1 MNNTNFHIPVMK
13 HEAISHLISDR
24 DGIYIDATLG
34 YGGHSRHIL
43 EETSSKSKLFAIDK
57 DVDAIEFNKKELSEE
72 KRFTLKH
79 GCFSSLDEYARTWN
93 IYGSVNGILF
103 DLGVSS
109 VHLDSAERGFSFMR
123 EGELDMRFDNSSGMS
138 AKEWINSASEKELAD
153 VFYFLGEER
162 KSRQFAKK
170 IIQARKDTNISSTK
184 NLAELF
190 KPKGFQKKHPATN
203 IFRGI
208 RILINNEFE
217 ELKEGLISAIKV
229 LKDRGILAV
238 ISFHSAEDRIVKNFF
253 KKDYKNFFEGIN
265 LKNVNKIK
273 PSKEEKSTN
282 PRSRSAILR
291 IGEIEYVS

>member
-1 MNNTNFHIPVMK
+1 MNYSHEPVLLK
-13 HEAISHLISDR
+13 ETLNNLIYDKSGSYLDCTF
-24 DGIYIDATLG
+24 GL
-34 YGGHSRHIL
+34 GGHSKKIL
-43 EETSSKSKLFAIDK
+43 ENLNSDGSLYSIDK
-57 DVDAIEFNKKELSEE
+57 DKEVKHYANLIKDERFNFQTST
-72 KRFTLKH
+72 FSNI
-79 GCFSSLDEYARTWN
+79 SSLFSKNTM
-93 IYGSVNGILF
+93 NGVLF

-109 VHLDSAERGFSFMR
+109 LQLDKPERGFSFMR

-138 AKEWINSASEKELAD
+138 AKEWINTASEKELAD

-253 KKDYKNFFEGIN
+253 KKDYKNFFEGIK
-265 LKNVNKIK
+265 LKNFNKIK

-282 PRSRSAILR
+282 TRSRSAFLR

>member
-1 MNNTNFHIPVMK
+1 MNYSHEPVLLKETLTNLVYDKSGSYLDCTFG
-13 HEAISHLISDR
+13 L
-24 DGIYIDATLG
+24 
-34 YGGHSRHIL
+34 GGHSKKIL
-43 EETSSKSKLFAIDK
+43 ENLNSNGRLYSVDK
-57 DVDAIEFNKKELSEE
+57 DKEVKDYANLIKDE
-72 KRFTLKH
+72 RFKFQTST
-79 GCFSSLDEYARTWN
+79 FSNISSLFSKNTM
-93 IYGSVNGILF
+93 NGVLF

-109 VHLDSAERGFSFMR
+109 LQLDKPERGFSFMR
-123 EGELDMRFDNSSGMS
+123 DGELDMRFDNSTGMS

-170 IIQARKDTNISSTK
+170 IIQARKDSNISSTK

-190 KPKGFQKKHPATN
+190 KPRGFQKKHPATN

-217 ELKEGLISAIKV
+217 ELREGLISAIKV

-253 KKDYKNFFEGIN
+253 KKDYKIFFEDIN
-265 LKNVNKIK
+265 LKNINKIK
-273 PSKEEKSTN
+273 PSKGEKSTN

>member
-1 MNNTNFHIPVMK
+1 MNYSHEPVLLK
-13 HEAISHLISDR
+13 ETLNNLIYDKSGSYLDCTF
-24 DGIYIDATLG
+24 GL
-34 YGGHSRHIL
+34 GGHSKKIL
-43 EETSSKSKLFAIDK
+43 ENLNSDGSLYSIDK
-57 DVDAIEFNKKELSEE
+57 DKEVKHYANLIKDERFNFQTST
-72 KRFTLKH
+72 FSDI
-79 GCFSSLDEYARTWN
+79 SSLFSKNTM
-93 IYGSVNGILF
+93 NGVLF

-109 VHLDSAERGFSFMR
+109 LQLDKPERGFSFMR

-138 AKEWINSASEKELAD
+138 AKEWINTASEKELAD

-253 KKDYKNFFEGIN
+253 KKDYKNFFEDIN

>member
-1 MNNTNFHIPVMK
+1 MNYSHEPVLLK
-13 HEAISHLISDR
+13 ETLNNLIYDKSGSYLDCTF
-24 DGIYIDATLG
+24 GL
-34 YGGHSRHIL
+34 GGHSKKIL
-43 EETSSKSKLFAIDK
+43 ENLNSDGSLYSIDK
-57 DVDAIEFNKKELSEE
+57 DKEVKHYANLINDERFNFQTST
-72 KRFTLKH
+72 FSNI
-79 GCFSSLDEYARTWN
+79 SSLFSKNTM
-93 IYGSVNGILF
+93 NGVLF

-109 VHLDSAERGFSFMR
+109 LQLDKPERGFSFMR

-138 AKEWINSASEKELAD
+138 AKEWINTASEKELAD

>member
-1 MNNTNFHIPVMK
+1 MNYSHEPVLLK
-13 HEAISHLISDR
+13 ETLNNLIYDKSGSYLDCTF
-24 DGIYIDATLG
+24 GL
-34 YGGHSRHIL
+34 GGHSKKIL
-43 EETSSKSKLFAIDK
+43 ENLNSDGRLYSIDK
-57 DVDAIEFNKKELSEE
+57 DKEVKDYANLIKD
-72 KRFTLKH
+72 KRFVFQEST
-79 GCFSSLDEYARTWN
+79 FSNISSLFSKNTM
-93 IYGSVNGILF
+93 NGVFF

-109 VHLDSAERGFSFMR
+109 LQLDKPERGFSFMR

-138 AKEWINSASEKELAD
+138 AKEWINTASEKELAD

-162 KSRQFAKK
+162 KSRYFAKK
-170 IIQARKDTNISSTK
+170 IIQVRKDRDISTTK
-184 NLAELF
+184 NLADLF

-229 LKDRGILAV
+229 LKDSGILAV

-253 KKDYKNFFEGIN
+253 KKDYKNFIDGIN
-265 LKNVNKIK
+265 FKNLNKIM

>member
-1 MNNTNFHIPVMK
+1 MNYSHEPVLLK
-13 HEAISHLISDR
+13 ETLNNLIYDKSGSYLDCTF
-24 DGIYIDATLG
+24 GL
-34 YGGHSRHIL
+34 GGHSKKIL
-43 EETSSKSKLFAIDK
+43 ENLNLDGSLYSIDK
-57 DVDAIEFNKKELSEE
+57 DKEVKHYANLIKD
-72 KRFTLKH
+72 KRFNFQTST
-79 GCFSSLDEYARTWN
+79 FSNISSLFLKNTM
-93 IYGSVNGILF
+93 NGVLF

-109 VHLDSAERGFSFMR
+109 LQLDKPERGFSFMR

-138 AKEWINSASEKELAD
+138 AKEWINTASEKELAD

-170 IIQARKDTNISSTK
+170 IIRARKDTNISSTK

-229 LKDRGILAV
+229 LKNRGILAV

-265 LKNVNKIK
+265 LKNVNKFK

>member
-1 MNNTNFHIPVMK
+1 MNYSHEPVLLK
-13 HEAISHLISDR
+13 ETLNNLIYDKSGSYLDCTF
-24 DGIYIDATLG
+24 GL
-34 YGGHSRHIL
+34 GGHSKKIL
-43 EETSSKSKLFAIDK
+43 ENLNSDGSLYSIDK
-57 DVDAIEFNKKELSEE
+57 DKEVKHYANLIKDERFNFQTST
-72 KRFTLKH
+72 FSNI
-79 GCFSSLDEYARTWN
+79 SSLFSKNTM
-93 IYGSVNGILF
+93 NGVLF

-109 VHLDSAERGFSFMR
+109 LQLDKPERGFSFMR

-170 IIQARKDTNISSTK
+170 IIQVRKDTNISSTK

-265 LKNVNKIK
+265 LKNVNKFK

>member
-1 MNNTNFHIPVMK
+1 MNYSHEPVLLK
-13 HEAISHLISDR
+13 ETLNNLIYDKSGSYLDCTF
-24 DGIYIDATLG
+24 GL
-34 YGGHSRHIL
+34 GGHSKKIL
-43 EETSSKSKLFAIDK
+43 ENLNSDGSLYSIDK
-57 DVDAIEFNKKELSEE
+57 DKEVKHYADLIKDERFNFQTST
-72 KRFTLKH
+72 FSNI
-79 GCFSSLDEYARTWN
+79 SSLFSKNTM
-93 IYGSVNGILF
+93 NGVLF

-109 VHLDSAERGFSFMR
+109 LQLDKPERGFSFMR

-138 AKEWINSASEKELAD
+138 AKEWINTASEKELAD

-170 IIQARKDTNISSTK
+170 IIQARKDKNISSTK

-273 PSKEEKSTN
+273 PSNVEKSTN

>member
-1 MNNTNFHIPVMK
+1 MNYSHEPVLLK
-13 HEAISHLISDR
+13 ETLNNLIYDKSGSYLDCTF
-24 DGIYIDATLG
+24 GL
-34 YGGHSRHIL
+34 GGHSKKIL
-43 EETSSKSKLFAIDK
+43 ENLNSDGSLYSIDK
-57 DVDAIEFNKKELSEE
+57 DKEVKHYANLIKD
-72 KRFTLKH
+72 KRFNFQTST
-79 GCFSSLDEYARTWN
+79 FSNISSLFSKNTM
-93 IYGSVNGILF
+93 NGVLF

-109 VHLDSAERGFSFMR
+109 LQLDKPERGFSFMR
-123 EGELDMRFDNSSGMS
+123 EGELDMRFDNTSGMS
-138 AKEWINSASEKELAD
+138 AKEWINNASEKELAD

-170 IIQARKDTNISSTK
+170 IIRARKDTNISSTK

-229 LKDRGILAV
+229 LKNRGILAV

-265 LKNVNKIK
+265 LKNINKIK
-273 PSKEEKSTN
+273 PSKEEKSNN

>member
-1 MNNTNFHIPVMK
+1 MNYSHEPVLLK
-13 HEAISHLISDR
+13 ETLNNLIYDKSGSYLDCTF
-24 DGIYIDATLG
+24 GL
-34 YGGHSRHIL
+34 GGHSKKIL
-43 EETSSKSKLFAIDK
+43 ENLNSDGSLYSIDK
-57 DVDAIEFNKKELSEE
+57 DKEVKHYANLIKDERFNFQTST
-72 KRFTLKH
+72 FSNI
-79 GCFSSLDEYARTWN
+79 SSLFSKNTM
-93 IYGSVNGILF
+93 NGVLF

-109 VHLDSAERGFSFMR
+109 LQLDKPERGFSFIR

-170 IIQARKDTNISSTK
+170 IIEARKDRNISSTK

>member
-1 MNNTNFHIPVMK
+1 LNYSHEPVLLKETLNN
-13 HEAISHLISDR
+13 LIYDKSGAYLDCTF
-24 DGIYIDATLG
+24 GL
-34 YGGHSRHIL
+34 GGHSKKIL
-43 EETSSKSKLFAIDK
+43 ENLNSDGSLYSIDK
-57 DVDAIEFNKKELSEE
+57 DKEVKNYANLIKDERFNFQTST
-72 KRFTLKH
+72 FSNI
-79 GCFSSLDEYARTWN
+79 SSLFSKNTM
-93 IYGSVNGILF
+93 NGVLF

-109 VHLDSAERGFSFMR
+109 LQLDKPERGFSFMR

-138 AKEWINSASEKELAD
+138 AKEWINTASEKELAD

-170 IIQARKDTNISSTK
+170 IIQARKETNISSTK
-184 NLAELF
+184 NLADLF

-253 KKDYKNFFEGIN
+253 KKDYKNFFEDIN

>member
-1 MNNTNFHIPVMK
+1 MNGV
-13 HEAISHLISDR
+13 
-24 DGIYIDATLG
+24 
-34 YGGHSRHIL
+34 
-43 EETSSKSKLFAIDK
+43 
-57 DVDAIEFNKKELSEE
+57 
-72 KRFTLKH
+72 
-79 GCFSSLDEYARTWN
+79 
-93 IYGSVNGILF
+93 LF

-109 VHLDSAERGFSFMR
+109 LQLDKPERGFSFMR
-123 EGELDMRFDNSSGMS
+123 DGELDMRFDNSSGMS
-138 AKEWINSASEKELAD
+138 AKEWINTASEKELAD

-253 KKDYKNFFEGIN
+253 KKDYKNFFEDIN

>member
-1 MNNTNFHIPVMK
+1 MNYSHEPVLLK
-13 HEAISHLISDR
+13 ETLNNLIYDKSGSYLDCTF
-24 DGIYIDATLG
+24 GL
-34 YGGHSRHIL
+34 GGHSKKIL
-43 EETSSKSKLFAIDK
+43 ENINSNGSLYSIDK
-57 DVDAIEFNKKELSEE
+57 DKEVKHYANLIKDERFNFQTST
-72 KRFTLKH
+72 FSNI
-79 GCFSSLDEYARTWN
+79 SSLFSKKTM
-93 IYGSVNGILF
+93 NGVLF

-109 VHLDSAERGFSFMR
+109 LQLDKPERGFSFMR

-138 AKEWINSASEKELAD
+138 AKEWINTASEKELAD

-170 IIQARKDTNISSTK
+170 IVQVRKDTNISSTK

-217 ELKEGLISAIKV
+217 ELKGGLISAIKV

-265 LKNVNKIK
+265 LKNINKIK
-273 PSKEEKSTN
+273 PSKEEKSIN

>member
-1 MNNTNFHIPVMK
+1 MNYSHEPVLLK
-13 HEAISHLISDR
+13 ETLANLIYDKSGSYLDCTF
-24 DGIYIDATLG
+24 GL
-34 YGGHSRHIL
+34 GGHSKKIL
-43 EETSSKSKLFAIDK
+43 ENLNSNGRLYSVDK
-57 DVDAIEFNKKELSEE
+57 DKEVKDYANLIKDE
-72 KRFTLKH
+72 RFKFQTST
-79 GCFSSLDEYARTWN
+79 FSNISSLFSKNTM
-93 IYGSVNGILF
+93 NGVLF

-109 VHLDSAERGFSFMR
+109 LQLDKPERGFSFMR
-123 EGELDMRFDNSSGMS
+123 DGKLDMRFDNSTGMS

-170 IIQARKDTNISSTK
+170 IIQARKDSNISSTK

-190 KPKGFQKKHPATN
+190 KPRGFQKKHPATN

-217 ELKEGLISAIKV
+217 ELREGLISAIKV

-253 KKDYKNFFEGIN
+253 KKDYKIFFEDIN
-265 LKNVNKIK
+265 LKNINKIK
-273 PSKEEKSTN
+273 PSKGEKSTN

>member
-1 MNNTNFHIPVMK
+1 MNYSHEPVLLKETLTNLVYDKSGSYLDCTFG
-13 HEAISHLISDR
+13 L
-24 DGIYIDATLG
+24 
-34 YGGHSRHIL
+34 GGHSKKIL
-43 EETSSKSKLFAIDK
+43 ENLNSNGRLYSVDK
-57 DVDAIEFNKKELSEE
+57 DKEVKDYANLIKDE
-72 KRFTLKH
+72 RFQFQTSTFSDISTL
-79 GCFSSLDEYARTWN
+79 FSKNTMS
-93 IYGSVNGILF
+93 GVLF

-109 VHLDSAERGFSFMR
+109 LQLDKPERGFSFMR
-123 EGELDMRFDNSSGMS
+123 DGELDMRFDNSAGMS
-138 AKEWINSASEKELAD
+138 AREWINFASEKELAD

-162 KSRQFAKK
+162 KSRHFAKK
-170 IIQARKDTNISSTK
+170 IVQARKDGNISSTK

-208 RILINNEFE
+208 RILINNEFD
-217 ELKEGLISAIKV
+217 ELKKGLISAVKV

-253 KKDYKNFFEGIN
+253 KKDYKFFFEGIN
-265 LKNVNKIK
+265 LKNINKFK
-273 PSKEEKSTN
+273 PSKEEKSVN

>member
-1 MNNTNFHIPVMK
+1 MNYSHEPVLLK
-13 HEAISHLISDR
+13 ETLANLIYDKSGSYLDCTF
-24 DGIYIDATLG
+24 GL
-34 YGGHSRHIL
+34 GGHSKKIL
-43 EETSSKSKLFAIDK
+43 ENLNANGRLYSVDK
-57 DVDAIEFNKKELSEE
+57 DKEVKDYANLIKDE
-72 KRFTLKH
+72 RFKFQTST
-79 GCFSSLDEYARTWN
+79 FSNISSLFSKNTM
-93 IYGSVNGILF
+93 NGVLF

-109 VHLDSAERGFSFMR
+109 LQLDKPERGFSFMR
-123 EGELDMRFDNSSGMS
+123 DGKLDMRFDNSTGMS

-170 IIQARKDTNISSTK
+170 IIQARKDSNISSTK

-190 KPKGFQKKHPATN
+190 KPRGFQKKHPATN

-217 ELKEGLISAIKV
+217 ELREGLISAIKV

-253 KKDYKNFFEGIN
+253 KKDYKIFFEDIN
-265 LKNVNKIK
+265 LKNINKIK
-273 PSKEEKSTN
+273 PSKGEKLTN

>member
-1 MNNTNFHIPVMK
+1 MNYSHEPVLLK
-13 HEAISHLISDR
+13 ETLNNLIYDKSGSYLDCTF
-24 DGIYIDATLG
+24 GL
-34 YGGHSRHIL
+34 GGHSKKIL
-43 EETSSKSKLFAIDK
+43 ENLNSDGSLYSIDK
-57 DVDAIEFNKKELSEE
+57 DKEVKHYANLIKDERFNFQTST
-72 KRFTLKH
+72 FSNI
-79 GCFSSLDEYARTWN
+79 SSLFSKNTM
-93 IYGSVNGILF
+93 NGVLF

-109 VHLDSAERGFSFMR
+109 LQLDKPERGFSFMR

-138 AKEWINSASEKELAD
+138 AKEWINRASEKELAD

>member
-1 MNNTNFHIPVMK
+1 MNYSHEPVLLN
-13 HEAISHLISDR
+13 ETLNNLIYDKSGSYLDCTF
-24 DGIYIDATLG
+24 GL
-34 YGGHSRHIL
+34 GGHSKKIL
-43 EETSSKSKLFAIDK
+43 ENLNSDGSLYSIDK
-57 DVDAIEFNKKELSEE
+57 DKEVKHYANLIKDERFNFQTST
-72 KRFTLKH
+72 FSNI
-79 GCFSSLDEYARTWN
+79 SSLFSKNTM
-93 IYGSVNGILF
+93 NGVLF

-109 VHLDSAERGFSFMR
+109 LQLDKPERGFSFMR
-123 EGELDMRFDNSSGMS
+123 DGKLDMRFDNSTGMS

>member
-1 MNNTNFHIPVMK
+1 MNYSHEPVLLK
-13 HEAISHLISDR
+13 ETLNNLIYDKSGSYLDCTF
-24 DGIYIDATLG
+24 GL
-34 YGGHSRHIL
+34 GGHSKKIL
-43 EETSSKSKLFAIDK
+43 ENLNSDGNLYSIDK
-57 DVDAIEFNKKELSEE
+57 DKEVKHYANLIKDERFNFQTST
-72 KRFTLKH
+72 FSNI
-79 GCFSSLDEYARTWN
+79 SSLFSKNTM
-93 IYGSVNGILF
+93 NGVLF

-109 VHLDSAERGFSFMR
+109 LQLDNPERGFSFMR

-170 IIQARKDTNISSTK
+170 IIQLRKDTNISSTK

-217 ELKEGLISAIKV
+217 ELKDGLISAIKV

>member
-1 MNNTNFHIPVMK
+1 MNYSHEPVLLK
-13 HEAISHLISDR
+13 ETLNNLIYDKSGSYLDCTF
-24 DGIYIDATLG
+24 GL
-34 YGGHSRHIL
+34 GGHSKKIL
-43 EETSSKSKLFAIDK
+43 EYLNSDGSRYSIDK
-57 DVDAIEFNKKELSEE
+57 DKEVKQYANLIKDERFNFQTST
-72 KRFTLKH
+72 FSNI
-79 GCFSSLDEYARTWN
+79 SSLFSKNTM
-93 IYGSVNGILF
+93 NGVLF

-109 VHLDSAERGFSFMR
+109 LQLDKPERGFSFMR

-138 AKEWINSASEKELAD
+138 AKEWINSASEKELAE
-153 VFYFLGEER
+153 VFYYLGEER

-265 LKNVNKIK
+265 LKNVNKIN

>member
-1 MNNTNFHIPVMK
+1 MNYSHEPVLLK
-13 HEAISHLISDR
+13 ETLNNLIYDKSGSYLDCTF
-24 DGIYIDATLG
+24 GL
-34 YGGHSRHIL
+34 GGHSKKIL
-43 EETSSKSKLFAIDK
+43 ENLNSDGSLYSIDK
-57 DVDAIEFNKKELSEE
+57 DKEVKHYANLIKDERFNFQIST
-72 KRFTLKH
+72 FSNI
-79 GCFSSLDEYARTWN
+79 SSLFSKNTM
-93 IYGSVNGILF
+93 NGVLF

-109 VHLDSAERGFSFMR
+109 LQLDKPERGFSFMR

-138 AKEWINSASEKELAD
+138 AREWINTAPEKELAD

-184 NLAELF
+184 SLAELF

-253 KKDYKNFFEGIN
+253 KKDYKNFFEDIN

-273 PSKEEKSTN
+273 PSREEKSTN

>member
-1 MNNTNFHIPVMK
+1 MNYSHEPVLLK
-13 HEAISHLISDR
+13 ETLNNLIYDKSGSYLDCTF
-24 DGIYIDATLG
+24 GL
-34 YGGHSRHIL
+34 GGHSKKIL
-43 EETSSKSKLFAIDK
+43 ENLNSDGSLYSIDK
-57 DVDAIEFNKKELSEE
+57 DKEVKHYANLIKDERFNFQTST
-72 KRFTLKH
+72 FSNI
-79 GCFSSLDEYARTWN
+79 SSLFSKNTM
-93 IYGSVNGILF
+93 NGVLF

-109 VHLDSAERGFSFMR
+109 LQLDKPERGFSFMR

-170 IIQARKDTNISSTK
+170 IIQARKGTNISSTK

-253 KKDYKNFFEGIN
+253 KKDYMNFFEGIN

>member
-1 MNNTNFHIPVMK
+1 MNYSHEPVLLK
-13 HEAISHLISDR
+13 ETIANLIYDKSGSYLDCTF
-24 DGIYIDATLG
+24 GL
-34 YGGHSRHIL
+34 GGHSKKIL
-43 EETSSKSKLFAIDK
+43 ENLNSNGRLYSVDK
-57 DVDAIEFNKKELSEE
+57 DKEVKDYANLIKDE
-72 KRFTLKH
+72 RFKFQTST
-79 GCFSSLDEYARTWN
+79 FSNISSLFSKNTM
-93 IYGSVNGILF
+93 NGVLF

-109 VHLDSAERGFSFMR
+109 LQLDKPERGFSFMR
-123 EGELDMRFDNSSGMS
+123 DGKLDMRFDNSTGMS

-170 IIQARKDTNISSTK
+170 IVQARKDSNISSTK

-190 KPKGFQKKHPATN
+190 KPRGFQKKHPATN

-217 ELKEGLISAIKV
+217 ELREGLISAIKV

-253 KKDYKNFFEGIN
+253 KKDYKIFFEDIN
-265 LKNVNKIK
+265 LKNINKIK
-273 PSKEEKSTN
+273 PSKGEKSTN

>member
-1 MNNTNFHIPVMK
+1 MNYSHEPVLLK
-13 HEAISHLISDR
+13 ETLNNLIYDKSGSYLDCTF
-24 DGIYIDATLG
+24 GL
-34 YGGHSRHIL
+34 GGHSKKIL
-43 EETSSKSKLFAIDK
+43 ENLNSDGSLYSIDK
-57 DVDAIEFNKKELSEE
+57 DKEVKHYANLIKDERFNFQTST
-72 KRFTLKH
+72 FSNI
-79 GCFSSLDEYARTWN
+79 SSLFSKNTM
-93 IYGSVNGILF
+93 NGVLF

-109 VHLDSAERGFSFMR
+109 LQLDKPERGFSFMR

-273 PSKEEKSTN
+273 PPKEEKSTN

>member
-1 MNNTNFHIPVMK
+1 MNYSHEPVLLK
-13 HEAISHLISDR
+13 ETVNNLIYDKSGSYLDCTF
-24 DGIYIDATLG
+24 GL
-34 YGGHSRHIL
+34 GGHSKKIL
-43 EETSSKSKLFAIDK
+43 ENLNSDGSLYSIDK
-57 DVDAIEFNKKELSEE
+57 DKEVKNYANLIKDERFNFQKST
-72 KRFTLKH
+72 FSNI
-79 GCFSSLDEYARTWN
+79 SSLFSKNTM
-93 IYGSVNGILF
+93 NGVLF

-109 VHLDSAERGFSFMR
+109 LQLDKPERGFSFMR

-138 AKEWINSASEKELAD
+138 AKEWINTASEKELAD

-170 IIQARKDTNISSTK
+170 IIQARKETNISSTK
-184 NLAELF
+184 NLADLF

-253 KKDYKNFFEGIN
+253 KKDYKNFFEGIH

>member
-1 MNNTNFHIPVMK
+1 MNYSHEPVLLK
-13 HEAISHLISDR
+13 ETLNNLIYDKSGSYLDCTF
-24 DGIYIDATLG
+24 GL
-34 YGGHSRHIL
+34 GGHSKKIL
-43 EETSSKSKLFAIDK
+43 ENLNSDGSLYSIDK
-57 DVDAIEFNKKELSEE
+57 DKEVKHYADLIKDERFNFQTST
-72 KRFTLKH
+72 FSNI
-79 GCFSSLDEYARTWN
+79 SSLFSKKTM
-93 IYGSVNGILF
+93 NGVLF

-109 VHLDSAERGFSFMR
+109 LQLDKPERGFSFMR

-138 AKEWINSASEKELAD
+138 AKEWINTASEKELAD

-170 IIQARKDTNISSTK
+170 IIQARKDTNITSTK

>member
-1 MNNTNFHIPVMK
+1 MNYSHEPVLLK
-13 HEAISHLISDR
+13 ETLNNLIYDKSGSYLDCTF
-24 DGIYIDATLG
+24 GL
-34 YGGHSRHIL
+34 GGHSKKIL
-43 EETSSKSKLFAIDK
+43 ENLNSDGSLYSIDK
-57 DVDAIEFNKKELSEE
+57 DKEVKQYANLIKDERFNFQTST
-72 KRFTLKH
+72 FSNI
-79 GCFSSLDEYARTWN
+79 SSLFSKNTM
-93 IYGSVNGILF
+93 NGVLF

-109 VHLDSAERGFSFMR
+109 LQLDKPERGFSFMR

-265 LKNVNKIK
+265 LKNVYKIK

>member
-1 MNNTNFHIPVMK
+1 MNYSHEPVLLK
-13 HEAISHLISDR
+13 ETLNNLIYDKSGSYLDCTF
-24 DGIYIDATLG
+24 GL
-34 YGGHSRHIL
+34 GGHSKKIL
-43 EETSSKSKLFAIDK
+43 ENLNSDGSLYSIDK
-57 DVDAIEFNKKELSEE
+57 DKEVKHYANLIKDERFNFQTST
-72 KRFTLKH
+72 FSNI
-79 GCFSSLDEYARTWN
+79 SSLFSKNTM
-93 IYGSVNGILF
+93 NGVLF

-109 VHLDSAERGFSFMR
+109 LQLDKPERGFSFMR

-229 LKDRGILAV
+229 LKDKGILAV

-265 LKNVNKIK
+265 LKNVNKFK

>member
-1 MNNTNFHIPVMK
+1 MNYSHEPVLLK
-13 HEAISHLISDR
+13 ETLKNLIYDKSGSYLDCTF
-24 DGIYIDATLG
+24 GL
-34 YGGHSRHIL
+34 GGHSKKIL
-43 EETSSKSKLFAIDK
+43 ENLNSDGHLYSIDK
-57 DVDAIEFNKKELSEE
+57 DKEVKDYANLIKDE
-72 KRFTLKH
+72 RFKFQTST
-79 GCFSSLDEYARTWN
+79 FSNISSLFSKNTMS
-93 IYGSVNGILF
+93 GVLF

-109 VHLDSAERGFSFMR
+109 LQLDKPERGFSFMR
-123 EGELDMRFDNSSGMS
+123 EGELDMRFDNSSGIS
-138 AKEWINSASEKELAD
+138 AKEWINTASEKELAD

-170 IIQARKDTNISSTK
+170 IIQARKGKDIFSTK

-229 LKDRGILAV
+229 LKDKGILAV

-253 KKDYKNFFEGIN
+253 KKDYKIFFEGIN
-265 LKNVNKIK
+265 LKNINKIK
-273 PSKEEKSTN
+273 PSKEEKLSN

>member
-1 MNNTNFHIPVMK
+1 MNYSHDPVLLK
-13 HEAISHLISDR
+13 ETLNNLIYDKSGSYLDCTF
-24 DGIYIDATLG
+24 GL
-34 YGGHSRHIL
+34 GGHSKKIL
-43 EETSSKSKLFAIDK
+43 ENLNSDGSLYSIDK
-57 DVDAIEFNKKELSEE
+57 DKEVKHYANLIKDERFNFQTST
-72 KRFTLKH
+72 FSNI
-79 GCFSSLDEYARTWN
+79 SSLFSKNTM
-93 IYGSVNGILF
+93 NGVLF

-109 VHLDSAERGFSFMR
+109 LQLDKPERGFSFMR

-170 IIQARKDTNISSTK
+170 IIQVRKDTNISSTK

-273 PSKEEKSTN
+273 PSEEEKSTN

>member
-1 MNNTNFHIPVMK
+1 MNYSHEPVLLK
-13 HEAISHLISDR
+13 ETLNNLIYDKSGSYLDCTF
-24 DGIYIDATLG
+24 GL
-34 YGGHSRHIL
+34 GGHSKKIL
-43 EETSSKSKLFAIDK
+43 ENLNSDGSLYSIDK
-57 DVDAIEFNKKELSEE
+57 DKEVKHYANLIKDERFNFQTST
-72 KRFTLKH
+72 FSNI
-79 GCFSSLDEYARTWN
+79 SSLFSKNTM
-93 IYGSVNGILF
+93 NGVLF

-109 VHLDSAERGFSFMR
+109 LQLDKPERGFSFMR

-138 AKEWINSASEKELAD
+138 AKEWINTASEKELAD
-153 VFYFLGEER
+153 VFYFLGEDR

-170 IIQARKDTNISSTK
+170 IIQVRKDTNISSTK

-253 KKDYKNFFEGIN
+253 KKDYKNFFEDIN
-265 LKNVNKIK
+265 LKNINKIK
-273 PSKEEKSTN
+273 PSKDEKSTN